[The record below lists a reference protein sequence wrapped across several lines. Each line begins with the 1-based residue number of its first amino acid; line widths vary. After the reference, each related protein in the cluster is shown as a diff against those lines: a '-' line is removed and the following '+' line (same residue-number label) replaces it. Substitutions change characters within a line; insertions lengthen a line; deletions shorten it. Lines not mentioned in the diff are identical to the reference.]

1 MSQRLGTPGSQVVA
15 SVAPTAAGAV
25 MTFGNAVVLASIAAV
40 WVASATIG
48 NRTVQVQVKDAS
60 GNILLRLPS
69 VANIVASSTV
79 NLEAGAGLTIQNFAG
94 PPIVQTMPLPVD
106 MPIVAGGSITVVD
119 TANIDG
125 AGDRVTI
132 AAALSY

>member
-79 NLEAGAGLTIQNFAG
+79 NLEAGAGLT
-94 PPIVQTMPLPVD
+94 MPLPVD